1 MKEKLKK
8 FLDRFNRKEKVIV
21 PADWVKG
28 KPIENHVETVSVTV
42 DKPRAR
48 GKFRVHGLRQFKRVL
63 AFVMSVVNFLFGL
76 TSISY
81 GAFPVILLF
90 FPTSFILADYVWK
103 TRN

>member
-1 MKEKLKK
+1 MKEKFKK
-8 FLDRFNRKEKVIV
+8 FLDRFSRKEKVIV
-21 PADWVKG
+21 PVDWVKG
-28 KPIENHVETVSVTV
+28 KPIESHVETVSVTV
-42 DKPRAR
+42 DKPK

-103 TRN
+103 TRS